1 MSARYIAAAFLL
13 ATVTHGALAET
24 TPPGAAEISDAN
36 GIAKKITVQR
46 VRYVMGTLFEIRV
59 RSHDEPTAVAAVE
72 AAFLAIRE
80 ADRLLSD
87 FREDSETSRLNRAP
101 AFQSVNLSSAMRKT
115 LSFCD
120 DIVRASGG
128 AFDPTVRPLV
138 RLWRQAADSGTLPSE
153 AEYQRAKRAVG
164 WSKLGL
170 SGGQIKK
177 AVDGV
182 ELDFGAYGKGE
193 ALDQA
198 AIELRRFGIEDAYLS
213 AGESV
218 ILALGNEAEG
228 ANGWTVSLRDPLS
241 PDGPSAA
248 IVRLSGQALS
258 TSAGYE
264 RDIIVAG
271 QRHSHIV
278 DPRSGKPVEGMA
290 AASVVAP
297 SAAKA
302 DALSTAVFVSGHEP
316 AAKLLTE
323 FQAAALLTMTDG
335 KQLAVGLA
343 TGSAQVFEL
352 RSAPVRAR

>member
-1 MSARYIAAAFLL
+1 MSARYIAAAVLV
-13 ATVTHGALAET
+13 ATVTHGALAQ
-24 TPPGAAEISDAN
+24 GAASGESKISDAN
-36 GIAKKITVQR
+36 GIAKNITVQR

-72 AAFLAIRE
+72 AAFAAIRE

-87 FREDSETSRLNRAP
+87 YREDSETSRLNRAP
-101 AFQSVNLSSAMRKT
+101 AFKPVHLSSAMRKT
-115 LSFCD
+115 LSFCEEM
-120 DIVRASGG
+120 VRASGG
-128 AFDPTVRPLV
+128 AFDPTVGPLV
-138 RLWRQAADSGTLPSE
+138 RLWRQAADSGTMPSD
-153 AEYQRAKRAVG
+153 AEYQRAKSAVG
-164 WSKLGL
+164 WSKLGF

-177 AVDGV
+177 TVDGV

-198 AIELRRFGIEDAYLS
+198 AIELRKFGIEDAYLS

-218 ILALGNEAEG
+218 ILALGNEADG

-271 QRHSHIV
+271 KHYSHIV
-278 DPRSGKPVEGMA
+278 GPRNGLPVEGLA

-323 FQAAALLTMTDG
+323 FHAAALLTMTNG
-335 KQLAVGLA
+335 KQLPVGPA
-343 TGSAQVFEL
+343 PGSAEVFEL
-352 RSAPVRAR
+352 RSAPAGAR